1 LRPLLLVTVPVHVLR
16 WLPLHGLPLL
26 LHWLLLLLLLLL
38 LLWPQ
43 LCLMLLL
50 LHHELLWLLLLAH
63 ALGWGWRYVLH
74 ALLARLLLPWA
85 SACRA

>member
-1 LRPLLLVTVPVHVLR
+1 
-16 WLPLHGLPLL
+16 
-26 LHWLLLLLLLLL
+26 
-38 LLWPQ
+38 
-43 LCLMLLL
+43 MLLL
-50 LHHELLWLLLLAH
+50 LQHELLWLLLLAH